1 MSKTEIY
8 IGIHS
13 EISIAGR
20 RSRSESGGC
29 VRVFL
34 NVKWGD
40 GVFSRRGFR
49 VV

>member
-1 MSKTEIY
+1 VSKTEIY

-13 EISIAGR
+13 GLSIAAR
-20 RSRSESGGC
+20 RRPSEWCGW

-34 NVKWGD
+34 NGEREI
-40 GVFSRRGFR
+40 GVFAGRHFR